1 MALHRHHPRRGESH
15 GAGLKDV
22 FDLDILARIPLAT
35 HTNTGASA
43 GTDTESWVWTFLRA
57 SLATG
62 VGYDEA
68 REIVRIVQISMGM

>member
-1 MALHRHHPRRGESH
+1 MALHRHHPRCGESH
-15 GAGLKDV
+15 GVDLKDS
-22 FDLDILARIPLAT
+22 FYPRILARIPLST

-57 SLATG
+57 ALATG

-68 REIVRIVQISMGM
+68 REVVKFVQISMGM